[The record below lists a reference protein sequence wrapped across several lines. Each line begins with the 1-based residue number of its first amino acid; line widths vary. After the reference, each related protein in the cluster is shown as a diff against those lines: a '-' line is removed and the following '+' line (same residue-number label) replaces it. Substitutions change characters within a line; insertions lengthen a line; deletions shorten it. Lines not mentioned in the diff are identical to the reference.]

1 MIRVAGLS
9 KTFSSGWLH
18 KRSLRAV
25 HNISLE
31 IAPGET
37 LGLIGESGCGKSTL
51 SRLLLK
57 LLPADPGG
65 RIVFNGHDISNYTMK
80 QMQPLRR
87 QMQILFQHPDSALNP
102 RQTILRSL
110 MEPVTLHRLMDR
122 EAGEAK
128 ILELLELVGLHRD
141 LLYRYPH
148 QISGG
153 QIQRVVIARALT
165 LEPKLLILDEPTS
178 MLDVS
183 VQAQVIELLQHIQK
197 QYRMAYLFIS
207 HDLDLVRHTSHRIA
221 VMHKGCLVEQGNS
234 EAVWEQPEHPYT
246 QQLTQAFKA
255 FSSIMK
261 P

>member
-1 MIRVAGLS
+1 MIRIANLS
-9 KTFSSGWLH
+9 KTYRSGWLH
-18 KRSLRAV
+18 RRTFQAV

-51 SRLLLK
+51 SRLMLK
-57 LLPADPGG
+57 LIPADPGG
-65 RIVFNGHDISNYTMK
+65 SIEFNGVDITDYSMK

-102 RQTILRSL
+102 RQTIIRSML
-110 MEPVTLHRLMDR
+110 EPITLHRLMGR
-122 EAGEAK
+122 EEGEAK
-128 ILELLELVGLHRD
+128 VLELLELVGLQHD

-165 LEPKLLILDEPTS
+165 LEPKLLVLDEPTS

-183 VQAQVIELLQHIQK
+183 VQAQVVELLQTIQ
-197 QYRMAYLFIS
+197 QYYQMAYLFIS
-207 HDLDLVRHTSHRIA
+207 HDLDLVRHTCSRIA
-221 VMHKGCLVEQGNS
+221 VMHKGSIVELGDS
-234 EAVWEQPEHPYT
+234 AAIWEQPEHPYT
-246 QQLTQAFKA
+246 QQLTKA
-255 FSSIMK
+255 FRAFASN
-261 P
+261 